1 MENLYIYIVLIYTLQ
16 KQKIVKK
23 WFAKGV
29 HFLVKYAGS

>member
-1 MENLYIYIVLIYTLQ
+1 MENIDIIIILIYTLQ